1 MNQYEV
7 PACIEDE
14 LPEIG
19 NELKTVAPSGNVF
32 KILQCLAGYTRRM
45 ISMHNYGAVRRC
57 FALAEKIYNHGNTIV
72 RNAVENV
79 FVYSFSSM
87 LNRCEENEIPVVHAM
102 MPVSLYSVYVRQVL
116 KSGI

>member
-7 PACIEDE
+7 PACIADE

-19 NELKTVAPSGNVF
+19 NELKTVPSSNVF
-32 KILQCLAGYTRRM
+32 KTLQCLAGYTRRM
-45 ISMHNYGAVRRC
+45 IAVHNYGAVRRS
-57 FALAEKIYNHGNTIV
+57 FTLAEKIYNHGNTVV

-79 FVYSFSSM
+79 FVYSFSAM
-87 LNRCEENEIPVVHAM
+87 LNRCEEKEVPAIHAM
-102 MPVSLYSVYVRQVL
+102 MPLSLYSVYVRQVL